1 MPSRRQS
8 PRPAKSRH
16 FQRPPGAQGTQGVQ
30 DAQGVQGIPEAQ
42 WPSEAQGAPAAHGT
56 SEVQWPPG
64 TQSALAAGWPT
75 EAQWPAEAQWP
86 PDVQGDLEAEGTLEA
101 QGAPDTSPRGA
112 LGPED
117 PDAPPWR
124 PGDPD
129 ASPRGPEGPEDP
141 EAAARQIC
149 LRLLTIEPRSRSQLA
164 EALRRQHI
172 PGPAAEAVL
181 DRFTEAGLIDDPAF
195 ARAWVESR
203 HHSRGLSRRALSA
216 ELHRRGLAD
225 EDVHNAIEL
234 VDDDQEAATARRLI
248 AGKVRTTRGQPP
260 VARVRKLMGV
270 LARKGYGP
278 ALAYRVVREALEAG
292 GAEIAPDIAEP
303 DLDIGPEDSPCLPHR
318 SHLEKRSP
326 EAAGHRPPHA
336 GLRSR

>member
-1 MPSRRQS
+1 MPSRQQS
-8 PRPAKSRH
+8 PRPAKSRRP
-16 FQRPPGAQGTQGVQ
+16 QRPPGAQGTQGTHG
-30 DAQGVQGIPEAQ
+30 ALEAQ
-42 WPSEAQGAPAAHGT
+42 WPSEARGAPEAHGT
-56 SEVQWPPG
+56 PEAQWPPG
-64 TQSALAAGWPT
+64 TQSALEAG
-75 EAQWPAEAQWP
+75 WPAEAQWS
-86 PDVQGDLEAEGTLEA
+86 PDVPGIPGIPGDREAEGTLEV
-101 QGAPDTSPRGA
+101 QGAPDASPW
-112 LGPED
+112 GPE
-117 PDAPPWR
+117 AE
-124 PGDPD
+124 DPD

-248 AGKVRTTRGQPP
+248 AGKVRATRGQPP
-260 VARVRKLMGV
+260 MARVRKLMGV
-270 LARKGYGP
+270 LARKGYGA
-278 ALAYRVVREALEAG
+278 ALAYRVVREALEAE
-292 GAEIAPDIAEP
+292 GAEISADIAEP

-336 GLRSR
+336 GLKSR